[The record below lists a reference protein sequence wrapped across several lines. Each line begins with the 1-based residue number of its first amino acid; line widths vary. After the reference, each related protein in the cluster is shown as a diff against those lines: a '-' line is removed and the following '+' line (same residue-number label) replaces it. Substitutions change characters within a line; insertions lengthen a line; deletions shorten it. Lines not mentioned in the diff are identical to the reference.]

1 MQAWRDLSI
10 AGSFSLLGA
19 FRCWELFVA
28 GNFSLLGTF
37 HCWELSVAGNFPL
50 LQRKKAP
57 TRLPPFPPLLLLDGK
72 LPPNFAAMKR
82 LGAKEIFLTFKIEY
96 VSGSKTSYCT
106 EFIEP
111 KTRVTVHTLLR
122 VILIA
127 FSTLIS
133 SPCIFETCYTGS
145 N

>member
-19 FRCWELFVA
+19 FRCWEL
-28 GNFSLLGTF
+28 
-37 HCWELSVAGNFPL
+37 SVATAKESSH
-50 LQRKKAP
+50 QAP
-57 TRLPPFPPLLLLDGK
+57 TIPTPV
-72 LPPNFAAMKR
+72 AARRKPSTY
-82 LGAKEIFLTFKIEY
+82 LCSDEKAGSKGDFSHIEIEY

-111 KTRVTVHTLLR
+111 KTRVTVRTLLR

-145 N
+145 D